1 MNHIVLTTTHTGF
14 NYGTSLQVL
23 AGKYIVSK
31 LGYKCDFVRPKS
43 LIKGRDIRVGKL
55 LKILFRVISL
65 GDFKKLTPFVSSYKK
80 KFIEGTE
87 LKYFEFNDK
96 YLKPQELSWKE
107 LQKSAEEAV
116 ACLAGSDQIWIPD
129 ALYVDPIYYLRF
141 APENKRIAF
150 APSFGRDKIARY
162 NVKKISKWINEIPYL
177 SVREDSGI
185 KLIKDLT
192 GRESIHLLD
201 PTLSV
206 SREEWKNILNITEK
220 KDNYIL
226 SYFLDTPSEFAKAKM
241 KELQEE
247 LDCPIINIP
256 YEFEDND
263 YFDKQMSA
271 GPKEFVSLILNA
283 RLVCTD
289 SFHGT
294 VFSLNLHTPFYIF
307 ERMYGTATKQSV
319 RITSLLSQ
327 FSLMERYQQVN
338 PVSVVDN
345 IDFEAVDKIL
355 ETERVKTYR
364 YLQNAIANIKSNE
377 K

>member
-1 MNHIVLTTTHTGF
+1 M
-14 NYGTSLQVL
+14 
-23 AGKYIVSK
+23 
-31 LGYKCDFVRPKS
+31 
-43 LIKGRDIRVGKL
+43 
-55 LKILFRVISL
+55 
-65 GDFKKLTPFVSSYKK
+65 
-80 KFIEGTE
+80 
-87 LKYFEFNDK
+87 
-96 YLKPQELSWKE
+96 
-107 LQKSAEEAV
+107 
-116 ACLAGSDQIWIPD
+116 
-129 ALYVDPIYYLRF
+129 
-141 APENKRIAF
+141 
-150 APSFGRDKIARY
+150 
-162 NVKKISKWINEIPYL
+162 
-177 SVREDSGI
+177 
-185 KLIKDLT
+185 T